1 MAEAKKKSVF
11 EVMSAIDISLYVF
24 TKSNQSYLPWSRAV
38 ELLKLKYPDAKV
50 TECSFVVD
58 KFVSAVISESKD
70 IKQYENVLTKVN
82 MPYFTDGRTCYV
94 QTRLEIPSEG
104 VDEYC
109 TLPVMDYK
117 NQCISADKITMDA
130 VNKSL
135 RRCATKNIAM
145 ATGLGLGLWH
155 KEETS
160 ETAEAQKILD
170 NLDRQ
175 DAIGKFKSKVAEGYD
190 RMALSRWS
198 KALFG
203 TSNPATIKNE
213 EVLERLNSALDSLTQ
228 EELSSYIE
236 TKTEKEGKK

>member
-1 MAEAKKKSVF
+1 MAEVKKKSVF
-11 EVMSAIDISLYVF
+11 EVMSAIDISPYVF

-160 ETAEAQKILD
+160 ETAEAAKILTELEQ
-170 NLDRQ
+170 N
-175 DAIGKFKSKVAEGYD
+175 DAIAKFKALISEGYD
-190 RMALSRWS
+190 RDALVKWLS
-198 KALFG
+198 ANFH
-203 TSNPATIKNE
+203 TTNPKTIKNE
-213 EVLERLNSALDSLTQ
+213 DVLAKLS
-228 EELSSYIE
+228 EELDKLDI
-236 TKTEKEGKK
+236 KDFQPVKGKKKED